1 MNTEYEYEII
11 INEFEKLLQ
20 SESKLDGE
28 CIVLLKDTLASL
40 YMEHGKYAKSLEND
54 LEIKALLGKYE
65 MSGKTTQEYLE
76 KAEEHLNLIDLNQVD
91 LNNGKLIR
99 MDMEYAINYNYLNYL
114 KGNVDEA
121 IENFKNLMNSNDDTK
136 VKKYVCQRL
145 SEIFSNKGDYESA
158 YEYSNEYL
166 QLYNEESL
174 LINKDYSDYS
184 IQKYNDELH
193 LREMNKK
200 VLHDYIKKF
209 IIILISIISIMILYM
224 KNKSLKEENRIDGLT
239 GIYNRAYL
247 NDIYG
252 KRIKSNK
259 NFNVFIFDIDNFK
272 SVNDKYGHL
281 VGDEV
286 LKGVAKSAQK
296 TIGNSATL
304 FRYGGEEFVVILDE
318 KNKIKVRALA
328 ENIRKNIAELTWDNG
343 MKITIS
349 MGVSYRDKDDN
360 DPLKKA
366 DELLYI
372 SKKTGKNKVTYKD
385 NVVIKDQVV

>member
-1 MNTEYEYEII
+1 MNTEYQYEII

-20 SESKLDGE
+20 SEAKLDGE

-54 LEIKALLGKYE
+54 LEIKALLESEKIQNGDFYMVRVYANMALVYEILGDYDNAENLFKEGLNLDIEDKESERSQKFIMLKNLFAIYISDDNDENNMKKFEELLDEYSDFFKDSDEPYFNELYNICLTNYYIGKYE

-166 QLYNEESL
+166 KLYNEESL

-209 IIILISIISIMILYM
+209 I
-224 KNKSLKEENRIDGLT
+224 N
-239 GIYNRAYL
+239 
-247 NDIYG
+247 
-252 KRIKSNK
+252 
-259 NFNVFIFDIDNFK
+259 
-272 SVNDKYGHL
+272 
-281 VGDEV
+281 
-286 LKGVAKSAQK
+286 
-296 TIGNSATL
+296 
-304 FRYGGEEFVVILDE
+304 
-318 KNKIKVRALA
+318 
-328 ENIRKNIAELTWDNG
+328 
-343 MKITIS
+343 
-349 MGVSYRDKDDN
+349 
-360 DPLKKA
+360 
-366 DELLYI
+366 
-372 SKKTGKNKVTYKD
+372 KD